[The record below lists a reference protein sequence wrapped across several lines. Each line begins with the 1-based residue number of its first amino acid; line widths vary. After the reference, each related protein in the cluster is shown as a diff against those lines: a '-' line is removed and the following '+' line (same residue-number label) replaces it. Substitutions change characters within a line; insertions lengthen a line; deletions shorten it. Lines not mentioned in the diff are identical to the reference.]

1 MISVGSPNERP
12 SDRGVSTN
20 QTIPPKITQCPV
32 QLMQKQEGRWCRRL
46 ARRRGLVERRHHPP
60 ELIEGGCIVPR
71 VATSS
76 ELAWEASGSVVLAR
90 EDIDEAVH
98 AILFRENYIVKTKAS
113 PLCECLFR
121 RQQEL
126 REAKGTSYQQGTGKQ
141 NDTQKEPKGTGKAS
155 LFSRSPQ
162 FMLTSH
168 AIVLKERQR
177 ASSQPGTCSSE
188 KLVCASKS
196 HLSQEEETP
205 NLSQL
210 ASERQFHFW
219 KLSQE
224 NKEAEKKGPVSCGLG
239 VGLGGRCLQYP
250 LHSAARPSA
259 RAKPGKVHPC
269 REVKR

>member
-1 MISVGSPNERP
+1 MAATKTSNCDEHFSVEKLKEWSEPE
-12 SDRGVSTN
+12 SVS
-20 QTIPPKITQCPV
+20 
-32 QLMQKQEGRWCRRL
+32 LME
-46 ARRRGLVERRHHPP
+46 
-60 ELIEGGCIVPR
+60 
-71 VATSS
+71 
-76 ELAWEASGSVVLAR
+76 VLAR

-98 AILFRENYIVKTKAS
+98 AILFRENYIVKVIPSLSCLPTAAHSSRCKTKAS

-224 NKEAEKKGPVSCGLG
+224 NKEAEKKGPVLG
-239 VGLGGRCLQYP
+239 TQP
-250 LHSAARPSA
+250 PRPRS
-259 RAKPGKVHPC
+259 
-269 REVKR
+269 